1 MLALLKREK
10 SGLCYLQKNLST
22 RDFQRHQSLVHRK
35 GFHPRVFCRACTLV
49 LACAYSFRLH
59 YTKKHEH
66 LVKVNLEERGKNTWE
81 KVYVNTNK
89 KFEFRDSVVQSKNG
103 SPIGSYKVVYMKTN
117 GDFILRDF
125 YPNDSDVAI
134 GIRKNDT
141 RSLCIML

>member
-1 MLALLKREK
+1 M
-10 SGLCYLQKNLST
+10 NILS
-22 RDFQRHQSLVHRK
+22 RLIYRK
-35 GFHPRVFCRACTLV
+35 DRRA
-49 LACAYSFRLH
+49 H
-59 YTKKHEH
+59 
-66 LVKVNLEERGKNTWE
+66 GKGP
-81 KVYVNTNK
+81 NK
-89 KFEFRDSVVQSKNG
+89 KFELRDSVVKSKNG